1 MNRIQVGDTVKFI
14 GNAEQLMNI
23 FLDDVPVLELQDM
36 LVVNTDYATYD
47 NSLSVYTDAGY
58 VFPANLLE
66 IEK

>member
-1 MNRIQVGDTVKFI
+1 
-14 GNAEQLMNI
+14 MNI
-23 FLDDVPVLELQDM
+23 YLDDIPVLELQDM
-36 LVVNTDYATYD
+36 LVVNTDLATYD